1 MITLEMEKQPAGYSL
16 KASVIIL
23 LPNFLID
30 EIELAVKMV
39 SDAPLQSCL
48 ILAPLWKLL
57 QNSSR
62 KEQRVT

>member
-1 MITLEMEKQPAGYSL
+1 MSTLEMEKQLAGYTL
-16 KASVIIL
+16 KASLIIL

-48 ILAPLWKLL
+48 IQATL
-57 QNSSR
+57 
-62 KEQRVT
+62 